1 MSPLP
6 ESFID
11 RWRDGYGDADPEYG
25 ALYWHVLLGGN
36 PQLRTTAQAAQSRV
50 AHFTGLH
57 MTPLQWLHLTV
68 LTAGPSAQI
77 SEHARNEMLAMA
89 RSYLADTRPITIE
102 FSRIFYHA
110 EAIVLTAHP
119 AEALSP
125 IRKAA
130 QRATQ
135 AVTGHSGNDDRP
147 SSQWIPHVTL
157 CYSTSVQ
164 PAQPIIAALG
174 KELPSCQV
182 SIDTLSLVVQQG
194 AEWLWNWSPAGVI
207 SLAGSSPP
215 RLTDKAKGTYR
226 TPPDVGDGVRCRPV
240 MGLR

>member
-6 ESFID
+6 ERLAN

-25 ALYWHVLLGGN
+25 TLYWHVLLGGN
-36 PQLRTTAQAAQSRV
+36 PRLRTAVQAAQNRV

-68 LTAGPSAQI
+68 LAAGPSDQI
-77 SEHARNEMLAMA
+77 SEHSRNEMLAIA
-89 RSYLADTRPITIE
+89 TSYLADTGPITIE

-110 EAIVLTAHP
+110 EAIVLNAHP

-125 IRKAA
+125 IREAA
-130 QRATQ
+130 QRATR
-135 AVTGHSGNDDRP
+135 AVTGYNGNDDR
-147 SSQWIPHVTL
+147 SSRQWIPHVTL

-174 KELPSCQV
+174 KELPSCEV

-194 AEWLWNWSPAGVI
+194 AEWLWNWSPAGAV

-215 RLTDKAKGTYR
+215 RLPGKREGDVTDPFRHQQPA
-226 TPPDVGDGVRCRPV
+226 
-240 MGLR
+240 

>member
-1 MSPLP
+1 VSPLP

-25 ALYWHVLLGGN
+25 TLYWHVLLGGN
-36 PQLRTTAQAAQSRV
+36 PQLRTTVQAAQSRV

-57 MTPLQWLHLTV
+57 LTPLQWLHLTV
-68 LTAGPSAQI
+68 LTAGPSDQI
-77 SEHARNEMLAMA
+77 PENARNNMLAMA
-89 RSYLADTRPITIE
+89 RSYLADTGPITIE

-110 EAIVLTAHP
+110 EAIVLVAHP

-125 IRKAA
+125 IRKAT
-130 QRATQ
+130 QRATH
-135 AVTGHSGNDDRP
+135 AVIGHSGNDDRT

-174 KELPSCQV
+174 KELPRCQV
-182 SIDTLSLVVQQG
+182 PIDTLSLVVQQG

-207 SLAGSSPP
+207 PLRDLHPLA
-215 RLTDKAKGTYR
+215 
-226 TPPDVGDGVRCRPV
+226 
-240 MGLR
+240 